1 MLRSMTGYGSAQGAS
16 GKLDITV
23 EVKSVNSRFLETS
36 VRLPRIYAFA
46 EDKLKSLIQTKVAR
60 GKVDVYVTIDSSKA
74 DDTVIRVNEPLAD
87 AYWNAVQQLSE
98 RYSLKNDLSAVQ
110 LSRFP
115 DVLTVE
121 KAETDTDAVSRDICA
136 ILDQALDAFNA
147 MRCKEGER
155 LRADMLSHLEEIER
169 LTGLCE
175 TRSPITVAE
184 YRERLHQRMQEVLAD
199 KSIDE
204 GRLLTEAAI
213 FADRVAINEET
224 VRLRSHIAQ
233 MRAMLDE
240 QQPIGRKLDF
250 LIQEFNRESNTIG
263 SKGNDLEMSK
273 YVVDLKGEIEKIRE
287 QVQNVE

>member
-1 MLRSMTGYGSAQGAS
+1 MLKSMTGYGSAQGAS

-23 EVKSVNSRFLETS
+23 EVKSVNSRFLENA

-46 EDKLKSLIQTKVAR
+46 EDKIKALVQKHVAR
-60 GKVDVYVTIDSSKA
+60 GKVDVYVTIDNSKA
-74 DDTVIRVNEPLAD
+74 DDTVIRINEPLAD
-87 AYWNAVQQLSE
+87 AYFKAIQSLSE
-98 RYSLKNDLSAVQ
+98 RYGLKNDLSPVQ
-110 LSRFP
+110 LSRYP

-121 KAETDTDAVSRDICA
+121 KAEADADVVAADICA
-136 ILDQALDAFNA
+136 VLEQALEAFNA
-147 MRCKEGER
+147 MRAREGER
-155 LRADMLSHLEEIER
+155 LKADMLAHLDEIER

-175 TRSPITVAE
+175 ARSPITVAE
-184 YRERLHQRMQEVLAD
+184 YRQRLTQKMQDILED
-199 KSIDE
+199 KNIDE
-204 GRLLTEAAI
+204 ARLLTEAAI

-233 MRAMLDE
+233 MRSMLE
-240 QQPIGRKLDF
+240 EGIPVGRKLDF

-263 SKGNDLEMSK
+263 SKGNDLEMAK

>member
-1 MLRSMTGYGSAQGAS
+1 MLKSMTGYGSAQGAS

-23 EVKSVNSRFLETS
+23 EVKSVNSRFLENA

-46 EDKLKSLIQTKVAR
+46 EDKIKALVQKHVAR
-60 GKVDVYVTIDSSKA
+60 GKVDVYVTIDNSKA
-74 DDTVIRVNEPLAD
+74 DDTVIRINEPLAD
-87 AYWNAVQQLSE
+87 AYFKAIQSLSE
-98 RYSLKNDLSAVQ
+98 RYGLKNDLSPVQ
-110 LSRFP
+110 LSRYP

-121 KAETDTDAVSRDICA
+121 KAEADADVVAADICA
-136 ILDQALDAFNA
+136 VLEQALEAFNA
-147 MRCKEGER
+147 MRAREGER
-155 LRADMLSHLEEIER
+155 LKADMLAHLDEIER

-184 YRERLHQRMQEVLAD
+184 YRQRLTQKMQDILED
-199 KSIDE
+199 KNIDE
-204 GRLLTEAAI
+204 ARLLTEAAI

-233 MRAMLDE
+233 MRAMLE
-240 QQPIGRKLDF
+240 EGIPVGRKLDF

-263 SKGNDLEMSK
+263 SKGNDLEMAK

>member
-23 EVKSVNSRFLETS
+23 EVKSVNSRFLENA

-46 EDKLKSLIQTKVAR
+46 EDKIKAMVQKKVAR

-74 DDTVIRVNEPLAD
+74 DDTVIRINEPLAD
-87 AYWNAVQQLSE
+87 AYWEAVQQLAE
-98 RYSLKNDLSAVQ
+98 RYSLKNDLSPVQ
-110 LSRFP
+110 LSRYP

-121 KAETDTDAVSRDICA
+121 KAETDTDAVARDICA
-136 ILDQALDAFNA
+136 VLEQALDAFNE
-147 MRCKEGER
+147 MRRREGAR
-155 LRADMLSHLEEIER
+155 LREDMLSHLEEIER

-175 TRSPITVAE
+175 ARSPITVAE
-184 YRERLHQRMQEVLAD
+184 YRERLSQRMQEVLAD

-233 MRAMLDE
+233 MRTMLDE
-240 QQPIGRKLDF
+240 EQPIGRKLDF

-273 YVVDLKGEIEKIRE
+273 YVVDLKAEIEKIRE